1 MFSVLVM
8 LGLMVP
14 ARLRYMSYGRHH
26 NGGDMVKDLI
36 VSKIKSPNSNVLWKL
51 GFIFMLS
58 MHNVIIF
65 FMLFAGNQKFNLFQ
79 LGFMFF
85 FVAYS
90 ASEFLYQKTSIL
102 LPIFI
107 SFFISAQYYWSVQYT
122 KHIDTYHNERDFLN
136 MIDGWE
142 PTDGQSFYWARLPS
156 LKLWVLLIV
165 MNALHSV
172 AGMFPDYD

>member
-1 MFSVLVM
+1 LFKLPIFREYHFVAVSPFWELMLMFSILVM

-14 ARLRYMSYGRHH
+14 ARLRYMSYGQQHS
-26 NGGDMVKDLI
+26 GGDMVKDLI
-36 VSKIKSPNSNVLWKL
+36 VRKIKSSDSLVLWKM

-107 SFFISAQYYWSVQYT
+107 SFFISAQYYWSV
-122 KHIDTYHNERDFLN
+122 
-136 MIDGWE
+136 
-142 PTDGQSFYWARLPS
+142 
-156 LKLWVLLIV
+156 
-165 MNALHSV
+165 
-172 AGMFPDYD
+172 